1 MSEIKLKAR
10 SFKRMEDPINRKDGH
25 VKYVCYVKANTIPD
39 EILNW
44 METNPR
50 QQNMKTTVAQNITDS
65 LKINE
70 NFHELNRGIVLSA
83 DEVSYDNK
91 EETVK
96 IIFNDLAIHGDID
109 GGHTLRAIIGLK
121 NKNLLPEKRY
131 VFFEIFTG
139 IDSPV
144 ELASA
149 RNTST
154 QVDLKSIQELEKN
167 FEVIKE
173 AVKDTKFAD
182 KISYKMFEQDGK
194 GEKKTIDVREIIAIL
209 MMFFQNVYPCTNKDG
224 SLNETQ
230 PVKCYTGK
238 EATLKKF
245 VDIGKEEREKT
256 IRNMKNIIPDIFEI
270 WDNIETNFNE
280 YAKETNKRY
289 LNRNY
294 AKYQKDVLQFTTLV
308 SQKQMD
314 YVVPRGLIY
323 PIVGA
328 FRALIRIDEETGEY
342 YWVKDPMTVLDR
354 IGSRLVGIVLD
365 EKTDS
370 PEYIGKST
378 NLWNNLFKEVYIEG
392 HLSILKGEK

>member
-1 MSEIKLKAR
+1 MAEIKLKAR
-10 SFKRMEDPINRKDGH
+10 SFKKMEDPIDRKGGH
-25 VKYVCYVKANTIPD
+25 VKYVCYAKANTIPD
-39 EILNW
+39 EILDW

-50 QQNMKTTVAQNITDS
+50 QQNMKTTVAQNIINS

-91 EETVK
+91 EELVK
-96 IIFNDLAIHGDID
+96 IVLNDIAIHGDID
-109 GGHTLRAIIGLK
+109 GGHTLRAIIDLK
-121 NKNLLPEKRY
+121 NKGDLPEDRY

-149 RNTST
+149 RNISN

-167 FEVIKE
+167 FEIIKE
-173 AVKDTKFAD
+173 AVKDTEFAN
-182 KISYKMFEQDGK
+182 KISYKMYEQD
-194 GEKKTIDVREIIAIL
+194 ENNVKKTVDVREIIAIL
-209 MMFFQNVYPCTNKDG
+209 MMFFQNVYPCTNEDG
-224 SLNETQ
+224 TLNEMQ

-245 VDIGKEEREKT
+245 IDIGKEERETTLK
-256 IRNMKNIIPDIFEI
+256 NMKNIISDIFNI
-270 WDNIETNFNE
+270 WDQIEMNFNE
-280 YAKETNKRY
+280 FAKEAGRRY
-289 LNRNY
+289 LTRNY
-294 AKYQKDVLQFTTLV
+294 AKYKKDVVQATSLV
-308 SQKQMD
+308 SQKPME

-328 FRALIRIDEETGEY
+328 FRALVRINPETNEY
-342 YWVKDPMTVLDR
+342 YWVKDPELVLKR
-354 IGSRLVGIVLD
+354 LGGRLVGIVLD

-370 PEYIGKST
+370 PEYIGKSS

-392 HLSILKGEK
+392 HLL

>member
-1 MSEIKLKAR
+1 MAEIKLKAR
-10 SFKRMEDPINRKDGH
+10 SFKKMEDPIDRKGGH
-25 VKYVCYVKANTIPD
+25 VKYVCYAKANTIPD
-39 EILNW
+39 EILDW

-50 QQNMKTTVAQNITDS
+50 QQNMKTTVAQNIINS

-83 DEVSYDNK
+83 DEVNYDNK
-91 EETVK
+91 EELVK
-96 IIFNDLAIHGDID
+96 IVLNDVSIHGDID
-109 GGHTLRAIIGLK
+109 GGHTLRAIIDLK
-121 NKNLLPEKRY
+121 NKGDLPEDRY

-149 RNTST
+149 RNISN

-167 FEVIKE
+167 FEIIKE
-173 AVKDTKFAD
+173 AVKDTEFAN
-182 KISYKMFEQDGK
+182 KISYKMYEQD
-194 GEKKTIDVREIIAIL
+194 ENNVKKTVDVREIIAIL
-209 MMFFQNVYPCTNKDG
+209 MMFFQNVYPCINEDG
-224 SLNETQ
+224 TLNETQ

-245 VDIGKEEREKT
+245 VDIGKEERETTLK
-256 IRNMKNIIPDIFEI
+256 NMKNIISDIFNI
-270 WDNIETNFNE
+270 WDQVETNFNE
-280 YAKETNKRY
+280 YAKDVGRRY

-294 AKYQKDVLQFTTLV
+294 AKYQKDMVQSISLV
-308 SQKQMD
+308 SQKPMD

-328 FRALIRIDEETGEY
+328 FRALIRIDEDTKQY
-342 YWVKDPMTVLDR
+342 YWVKDPKLVLDR
-354 IGSRLVGIVLD
+354 LGGRLVGIVLD

-370 PEYIGKST
+370 PEYIGKSS

-392 HLSILKGEK
+392 HLVT

>member
-10 SFKRMEDPINRKDGH
+10 SFKKMEDPIDRKNGH
-25 VKYVCYVKANTIPD
+25 VKYTCYVKANTIPD
-39 EILNW
+39 EILDW

-50 QQNMKTTVAQNITDS
+50 QQNMKTTVAQNITES
-65 LKINE
+65 LKTND
-70 NFHELNRGIVLSA
+70 NFHELNRGVVLSA
-83 DEVSYDNK
+83 SEVSYDNK
-91 EETVK
+91 EEITT
-96 IIFNDLAIHGDID
+96 IIFSDLAIHGDID
-109 GGHTLRAIIGLK
+109 GGHTLRAIIELK
-121 NKNLLPEKRY
+121 RKNLLPENRY

-167 FEVIKE
+167 FEVIKR
-173 AVKDTKFAD
+173 AVKDRKFAD

-194 GEKKTIDVREIIAIL
+194 SGKKTIDVREIIAIL

-245 VDIGKEEREKT
+245 IDIGKEEREKT
-256 IRNMKNIIPDIFEI
+256 IEDMQDIIPIIFEI
-270 WDNIETNFNE
+270 WDKVETNFNE
-280 YAKETNKRY
+280 YAKKANKRY

-294 AKYQKDVLQFTTLV
+294 AKYQKDIMQYTTLV
-308 SQKQMD
+308 SQKKMD
-314 YVVPRGLIY
+314 HVVPRGLIY
-323 PIVGA
+323 PIVGS
-328 FRALIRIDEETGEY
+328 FRALIRINQESGKY
-342 YWVKDPMTVLDR
+342 YWVKDPKIVLDR
-354 IGSRLVGIVLD
+354 LGSRLVGIVLD

-392 HLSILKGEK
+392 HLSNLKGAE